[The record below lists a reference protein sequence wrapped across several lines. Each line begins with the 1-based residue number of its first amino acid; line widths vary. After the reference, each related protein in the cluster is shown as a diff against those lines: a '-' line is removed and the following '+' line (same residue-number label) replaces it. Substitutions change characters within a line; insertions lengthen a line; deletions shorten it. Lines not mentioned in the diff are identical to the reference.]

1 MPKGAAFCPQ
11 CGSQQPPEA
20 PFPPPPEY
28 RPTPSAPR
36 GGGSG
41 WPFGVGGLLVLLL
54 IGGAIW
60 YFGYYDTAG
69 AKCQR
74 GDLGACVVVYAE
86 QSASASAA
94 AASASA
100 AAYQAQLDAIKQDNP
115 SGCTLVYSGH
125 DATLSVSGSD
135 GGQTCEA
142 IFASDN
148 NWVVATQPGTTM
160 DTDHQVC
167 QLTHNNSQI
176 TVYDDGGRAYGTQFC
191 NRWQG
196 S

>member
-1 MPKGAAFCPQ
+1 V
-11 CGSQQPPEA
+11 S
-20 PFPPPPEY
+20 
-28 RPTPSAPR
+28 
-36 GGGSG
+36 
-41 WPFGVGGLLVLLL
+41 GLLILLL

-74 GDLGACVVVYAE
+74 GDLGACVVLYAQ

-100 AAYQAQLDAIKQDNP
+100 AAYQAQLAAIKQDNP

-125 DATLSVSGSD
+125 DATISVAGSD

-148 NWVVATQPGTTM
+148 NWVVSTQPGTTM
-160 DTDHQVC
+160 DSGHQVC
-167 QLTHNNSQI
+167 QLTHNNSQVI
-176 TVYDDGGRAYGTQFC
+176 VYDDGGQYYGTQFC
-191 NRWQG
+191 KNWQG